1 MNSTQI
7 TVTLK
12 RSEWECYIDTPDSV
26 IETINNYFAFVLQ
39 SRDTALEA
47 QAEIFKFMC
56 MFSEFG
62 FYDSEPR
69 QIATDTINTFF
80 KSNLSRWDSWDT
92 GTRSHHWL
100 PQPAMITE

>member
-1 MNSTQI
+1 MISTQI

-69 QIATDTINTFF
+69 QVATDTINTYFN
-80 KSNLSRWDSWDT
+80 SDLSRWDS
-92 GTRSHHWL
+92 
-100 PQPAMITE
+100 